1 MSKSLQLHWK
11 TAGSFFG
18 NVAPCTP
25 RRLPIFRKI
34 RSWLHKLSAHYAGR
48 NTEIYYF
55 SVAMR
60 TYGIRHNILAPIAIA
75 LFFLGAVRIWFC
87 RLLAGANG
95 NKATVLLFT
104 SLRSPPHGPV
114 SSGTHHHYSQVATNN
129 TERRKYPL
137 FAALVVCH
145 FLLRGLGWEQGLLKA
160 EVGQGLWW
168 DAQPAA
174 GGWNHGQWQLS
185 IKPYPNLGLGFP
197 KLRPSFSARW
207 KSNTFTWNC
216 RLSKEVCNTLD
227 PRPWQREGDCKVF
240 AFKPVYRKI
249 LFFRCWLIYEN
260 YFQWYPLCH

>member
-1 MSKSLQLHWK
+1 MLLCWLCKTLKRGDKPFMSKSLQLHWK

-75 LFFLGAVRIWFC
+75 FFFLGAVRIWFC

-95 NKATVLLFT
+95 NKATILLFT
-104 SLRSPPHGPV
+104 SLHSPPHGPV
-114 SSGTHHHYSQVATNN
+114 SSGTHHYSQDATNN
-129 TERRKYPL
+129 TERRKYPF

-145 FLLRGLGWEQGLLKA
+145 LLRGLGWEQGLLKA
-160 EVGQGLWW
+160 EVG
-168 DAQPAA
+168 
-174 GGWNHGQWQLS
+174 
-185 IKPYPNLGLGFP
+185 
-197 KLRPSFSARW
+197 
-207 KSNTFTWNC
+207 
-216 RLSKEVCNTLD
+216 
-227 PRPWQREGDCKVF
+227 
-240 AFKPVYRKI
+240 
-249 LFFRCWLIYEN
+249 
-260 YFQWYPLCH
+260 